1 MMQKQQNGQGELET
15 SLKKIKMMAAETR
28 KIFLGFQ
35 RRFSGNFHN
44 KIITM
49 PDQDFGAKK

>member
-1 MMQKQQNGQGELET
+1 M
-15 SLKKIKMMAAETR
+15 IAAETR
-28 KIFLGFQ
+28 KILGGFQ

-49 PDQDFGAKK
+49 PNQDFGAKKYQKNEI